1 MVFFFVNVNCRLVC
15 KLDALG
21 REILGIA
28 IPAVLTLAA
37 DPVASLI
44 DTMFIGRLGL
54 LLYSSTFIYCGYF
67 VALAIRSSFIDGQF
81 GLTISKCVIVLK

>member
-1 MVFFFVNVNCRLVC
+1 MTFFFVNVNCRLVC

-54 LLYSSTFIYCGYF
+54 LLLYSSTFIYCSYF
-67 VALAIRSSFIDGQF
+67 VALAIRTSFIDCKV
-81 GLTISKCVIVLK
+81 GLTVSKCVIF